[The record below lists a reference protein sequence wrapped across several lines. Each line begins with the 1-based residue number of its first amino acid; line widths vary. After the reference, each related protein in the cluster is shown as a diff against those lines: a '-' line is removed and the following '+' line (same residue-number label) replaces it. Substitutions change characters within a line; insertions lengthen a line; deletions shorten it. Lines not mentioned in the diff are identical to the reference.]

1 MASTLA
7 TTFANRYLEANPGT
21 PAFSPDATV
30 SGFHVA
36 FAVQAALILAAAG
49 VAALIIPRRVSPAEV
64 ETAEAE
70 LVVAL
75 D

>member
-1 MASTLA
+1 M
-7 TTFANRYLEANPGT
+7 N
-21 PAFSPDATV
+21 
-30 SGFHVA
+30 GFHVA
-36 FAVQAALILAAAG
+36 FAVQASLILAAAV

-64 ETAEAE
+64 ETEGTE